1 MAQLTKTQARD
12 DDLKNVN
19 LIKTLLE
26 LIEKLTNGIEIKIL
40 FPLTEA
46 YGQRPQA
53 VWQKKAHIC
62 ISDVRRSCTRATK
75 ESHFSGGEKSRD
87 ATYQWTKNVIAA
99 LSGSES

>member
-19 LIKTLLE
+19 LMKTLLE

-53 VWQKKAHIC
+53 V
-62 ISDVRRSCTRATK
+62 
-75 ESHFSGGEKSRD
+75 
-87 ATYQWTKNVIAA
+87 
-99 LSGSES
+99 